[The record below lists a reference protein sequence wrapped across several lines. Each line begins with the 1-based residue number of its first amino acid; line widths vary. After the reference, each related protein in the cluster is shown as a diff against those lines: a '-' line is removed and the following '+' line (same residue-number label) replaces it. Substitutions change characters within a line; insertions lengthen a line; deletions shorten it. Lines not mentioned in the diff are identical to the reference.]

1 MSEPVRLALVAEGPT
16 DAVVVEAALRAIL
29 GERDF
34 VLAQLQPEQS
44 EAFGPLGA
52 GWGGVYRW
60 CKQSALHAGGSL
72 GDFRLLLDNYD
83 LLILQLDADVATAQ
97 YAEAG
102 VQPAASDGALP
113 CELPCP
119 PPRATTDRLRSVLLS
134 WCGEISPPSK
144 VVLCTPSKS
153 TDAWVVAS
161 LFPDDAAV
169 LAASPFECHASPDS
183 RLGQQPKRRRIAK
196 SRAAYR
202 ESLNRL
208 VRAWGKLGFDEAKR
222 FEKDL
227 LRALGTTAGPLKS
240 GTSRR

>member
-83 LLILQLDADVATAQ
+83 LLIVPLLRLLGEVSRCFDRDFFTFLSIHGEFASTILVLIDLLL
-97 YAEAG
+97 
-102 VQPAASDGALP
+102 PASLP
-113 CELPCP
+113 TIKP
-119 PPRATTDRLRSVLLS
+119 PQAHPLRHPKVDRLYIVNTRQ
-134 WCGEISPPSK
+134 
-144 VVLCTPSKS
+144 
-153 TDAWVVAS
+153 S
-161 LFPDDAAV
+161 L
-169 LAASPFECHASPDS
+169 
-183 RLGQQPKRRRIAK
+183 
-196 SRAAYR
+196 
-202 ESLNRL
+202 
-208 VRAWGKLGFDEAKR
+208 
-222 FEKDL
+222 
-227 LRALGTTAGPLKS
+227 PLF
-240 GTSRR
+240 